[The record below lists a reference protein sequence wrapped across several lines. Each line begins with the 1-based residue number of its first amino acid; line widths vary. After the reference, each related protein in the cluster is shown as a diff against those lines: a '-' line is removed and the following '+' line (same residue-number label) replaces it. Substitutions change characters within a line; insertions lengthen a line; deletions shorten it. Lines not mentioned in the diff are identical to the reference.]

1 MQSDQIALRRN
12 YRNLRI
18 VGLVA
23 VISAIAIVVNG
34 VTTRAHSK
42 ENLKQWT
49 DEQAIP
55 SVSIIT
61 PNRKGNITT
70 LDLPGRFEAY
80 ARAPIYA
87 RVNGYLMSWKVDIG
101 KPVKAGQLLGE
112 IGTPDID
119 QQLLETR
126 ADLARAESNAELS
139 AKTAKRW
146 QAMLNTDSVSRQEVD
161 EKLGDLATNKARATA
176 AQANVDRLLATKSF
190 ARIVAPFDGIVT
202 ARSTDIGA
210 LINAGGSGPALFEV
224 ADTRKLRLY
233 VKVPQSYAASVHI
246 GSKADIKVPEHP
258 GKTYTATVESTSR
271 AVDVASGTTLIQL
284 LVNNTADELLLG
296 SFANVRLH
304 LPSNLSALNIPA
316 NTLIFDQ
323 YGLRVATVD
332 SQNKVHLKTVTIA
345 RDLGKIIEL
354 SSGIEAGDRLI
365 ESPPDGIAEGT
376 PVRVIDHKQS
386 DVNGSNILKKT
397 N

>member
-1 MQSDQIALRRN
+1 MQSDQIGLRRK
-12 YRNLRI
+12 YRTLRI
-18 VGLVA
+18 LALLA
-23 VISAIAIVVNG
+23 VISVIAIVVNG
-34 VTTRAHSK
+34 VTTRANSN

-55 SVSIIT
+55 SVSVIT
-61 PNRKGNITT
+61 PNKKGNITT
-70 LDLPGRFEAY
+70 IDLPGRFEAY

-126 ADLARAESNAELS
+126 ADLARTESNVELS
-139 AKTAKRW
+139 EKTAKRW

-161 EKLGDLATNKARATA
+161 DKIGDLATNEARVKA

-246 GSKADIKVPEHP
+246 GSKADVKVPEHP
-258 GKTYTATVESTSR
+258 EKTYTSTVEATSR

-296 SFANVRLH
+296 SFANVRLY
-304 LPSNLSALNIPA
+304 LPTNLTALNIPA

-365 ESPPDGIAEGT
+365 ESPPDGLAEGT
-376 PVRVIDHKQS
+376 LVRVMGHKQR
-386 DVNGSNILKKT
+386 DVNGSTILKKT